1 MGKIDGLLLERIDL
15 HIGVP
20 AVAGH
25 ELPGKET
32 GAAPAVS
39 TSAEMR
45 ERVQP
50 ARAIQMACESID
62 ASMVLRRSRESCP
75 LCAAAEKAL
84 EMAVR
89 LLAQLLALR
98 GFPKS
103 QHCGDLPD

>member
-1 MGKIDGLLLERIDL
+1 
-15 HIGVP
+15 
-20 AVAGH
+20 
-25 ELPGKET
+25 
-32 GAAPAVS
+32 
-39 TSAEMR
+39 
-45 ERVQP
+45 
-50 ARAIQMACESID
+50 
-62 ASMVLRRSRESCP
+62 MVLRRSRESCP